1 MAHQVESL
9 FYCGETPWHGLGKR
23 LINPPTS
30 REAIIEAG
38 LDWSVDLNP
47 ITVLGKE
54 YPDWLALTRNTDK
67 RVYGIVKPGGYEV
80 LQNRDSFEF
89 FDPAISAGLAEYET
103 AGSLKFGERVWVLV
117 RLKGDPGEIADG
129 DLVNRYL
136 LLSNSHN
143 GKHGIIVKFTP
154 IRVVCNNTLQ
164 LAHQIETPFVRL
176 VHSKKT
182 QMHLDTLREA
192 INFSNQKFDETF
204 ESYRKLAKVKLS
216 DQKALEYFKKVLLN
230 KAQASKEGVKDTS
243 RTLAKVIHL
252 YHNDKTNNLPAIK
265 ETAWSAYNAVTL
277 FIDHF
282 RSRSADARVDN
293 AWFGLGNTIKQ
304 KAYDT
309 ALQLVA

>member
-1 MAHQVESL
+1 MSHQVESL
-9 FYCGETPWHGLGKR
+9 FYCGETPWHGLGKQ
-23 LINPPTS
+23 LAHPPTS
-30 REAIIEAG
+30 REAIIQAG

-47 ITVLGKE
+47 ITVLGRE
-54 YPDWLALTRNTDK
+54 YPDFLALTRNTDQ

-80 LQNRDSFEF
+80 LQNSSAFEF
-89 FDPAISAGLAEYET
+89 FDPAITAGLADYET
-103 AGSLKFGERVWVLV
+103 AGSLKFGERVWILV
-117 RLKGDPGEIADG
+117 RLKGEAGEIADG

-143 GKHGIIVKFTP
+143 GKNGIIVKFTP

-182 QMHLDTLREA
+182 QVHLETLRDA

-204 ESYRKLAKVKLS
+204 ESYRTLAKYKLS
-216 DQKALEYFKKVLLN
+216 DQKALEYFKKVFLN
-230 KAQASKEGVKDTS
+230 KNQQDKENVENTS

-265 ETAWSAYNAVTL
+265 NTVWSAYNAVTL

-282 RSRSADARVDN
+282 RSRSADNRVEN
-293 AWFGLGNTIKQ
+293 AWFGLGNTTKQ